1 MLQGSY
7 GLLIALLLTAL
18 LGYQAAR
25 AARGS
30 RLRQTYSL
38 AAGGFGLILV
48 LNLLYTLGIAS
59 GLLAN
64 VFSFT
69 AVAMLIGAVA
79 SFAFALLNG
88 EFGAKLRQAQQY
100 TAEER
105 ERIAQQRAEREQ
117 AADNPPDPAT
127 SGHDKTSR

>member
-30 RLRQTYSL
+30 RLRQTYNL

-64 VFSFT
+64 VFSFA

-79 SFAFALLNG
+79 SFAVALFNG
-88 EFGAKLRQAQQY
+88 EFQAKLRQAQQY

-105 ERIAQQRAEREQ
+105 ERIAQRRAEREQ
-117 AADNPPDPAT
+117 AAAEPPDPAT
-127 SGHDKTSR
+127 GGQDKTGR